1 VKRTSFSSIHEQS
14 KSLRVSLVPRVRRE
28 QCGPRHGVRAPQPHY
43 HARKRGRALSGS
55 HPMEYAE
62 MSVKH
67 VAGLGYA
74 TKLGVGS
81 EDLARDVR
89 VGMERRLA
97 LFG

>member
-1 VKRTSFSSIHEQS
+1 
-14 KSLRVSLVPRVRRE
+14 
-28 QCGPRHGVRAPQPHY
+28 
-43 HARKRGRALSGS
+43 
-55 HPMEYAE
+55 MEYAE

-89 VGMERRLA
+89 VGVERRLA